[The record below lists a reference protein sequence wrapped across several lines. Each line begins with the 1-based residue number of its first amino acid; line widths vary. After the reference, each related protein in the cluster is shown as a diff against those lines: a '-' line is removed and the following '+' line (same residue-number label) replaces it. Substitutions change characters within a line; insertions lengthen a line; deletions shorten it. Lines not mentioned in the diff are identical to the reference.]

1 MLNHFVYSIP
11 EDPKKLWNY
20 RLQEIQIYLYSKLFA
35 YCCTI
40 SIALFRYN
48 PFMKKITL
56 LFLLLTS
63 YIFSNI
69 NAVVSILPE
78 QTFVKA
84 IGGNKVN
91 VSLMVL
97 PGNSPHTYEP
107 KPSQMKDVAKA
118 ELYFAIGVE
127 FENVWLP
134 KFKDLNSK
142 MHIIDLTHK
151 IHMLKMQAHAEHGK
165 HEHQEHDGH
174 KTEEG
179 NDPHVWTSPDNVK
192 IIAGHIYAALSKA
205 DPANESYYKQNYDK
219 FISLI
224 NQTDRKIKSI
234 LSSKPK
240 GTKFMVFH
248 PSWGYFAQ
256 TYGLKQLPVELEG
269 KSPKPK
275 ELINLI
281 KEAKEEQISAI
292 FTQPEFSDSI
302 AKVMANELHIKVI
315 KVSPLAPNWSE
326 NIINIANAIA
336 GK

>member
-1 MLNHFVYSIP
+1 
-11 EDPKKLWNY
+11 
-20 RLQEIQIYLYSKLFA
+20 
-35 YCCTI
+35 
-40 SIALFRYN
+40 
-48 PFMKKITL
+48 MKKITL
-56 LFLLLTS
+56 IFLLLTT

-69 NAVVSILPE
+69 NAVVSIFPE

-84 IGGNKVN
+84 IGGDKVN
-91 VSLMVL
+91 ISLMVL

-118 ELYFAIGVE
+118 ALYFAIGVE
-127 FENVWLP
+127 FENVWLS
-134 KFKDLNSK
+134 KFKNLNNT
-142 MHIIDLTHK
+142 MQVIDLTHN
-151 IHMLKMQAHAEHGK
+151 IQMLKMQAYTEHDEHG
-165 HEHQEHDGH
+165 HQEHDDH
-174 KTEEG
+174 KKHEG
-179 NDPHVWTSPDNVK
+179 NDPHIWTSPDNVK
-192 IIAGHIYAALSKA
+192 IIAGNIYEALTKA

-224 NQTDRKIKSI
+224 AETDRKIKSI
-234 LSSKPK
+234 LSNKPK

-275 ELINLI
+275 ELIHLI
-281 KEAKEEQISAI
+281 NEAKEEKISAI

-326 NIINIANAIA
+326 NLINIADAIA

>member
-1 MLNHFVYSIP
+1 
-11 EDPKKLWNY
+11 
-20 RLQEIQIYLYSKLFA
+20 
-35 YCCTI
+35 
-40 SIALFRYN
+40 
-48 PFMKKITL
+48 MKKITL
-56 LFLLLTS
+56 IFLLLTT

-69 NAVVSILPE
+69 NAIVSILPE

-84 IGGNKVN
+84 IGGDKVN

-127 FENVWLP
+127 FEDVWLN
-134 KFKDLNSK
+134 KFKNLNK
-142 MHIIDLTHK
+142 RMQVIDLSAGIEKLSITAHHDEEQHSEKHK
-151 IHMLKMQAHAEHGK
+151 GS
-165 HEHQEHDGH
+165 
-174 KTEEG
+174 
-179 NDPHVWTSPDNVK
+179 DPHIWTSPNNVK
-192 IIAGHIYAALSKA
+192 IIAEHIYKALAKA
-205 DPANESYYKQNYDK
+205 DPANESYYKQNHDK

-224 NQTDRKIKSI
+224 TETDSKIKSI

-256 TYGLKQLPVELEG
+256 AYGLQQLPVEIEG
-269 KSPKPK
+269 KNPKPK
-275 ELINLI
+275 ELIALI
-281 KEAKEEQISAI
+281 KEAKEEKISAI

-315 KVSPLAPNWSE
+315 KVSPLSPHWSE
-326 NIINIANAIA
+326 NLIGIANAIA
-336 GK
+336 GKE